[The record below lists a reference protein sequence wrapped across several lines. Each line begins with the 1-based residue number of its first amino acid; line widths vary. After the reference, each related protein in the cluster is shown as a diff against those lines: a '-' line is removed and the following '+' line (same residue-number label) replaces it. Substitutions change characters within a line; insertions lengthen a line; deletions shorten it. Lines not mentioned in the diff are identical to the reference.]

1 MVKRWLIICFL
12 GLSIGSIAQDVN
24 PSVWTFYNGRYDL
37 HDKLFVN
44 TEVHFRF
51 TDGVKTF
58 QQFLFR
64 PQLSYLL
71 GSHLIFSGGYSYL
84 HNYPYGEYPIPLEL
98 FEHNL
103 WEEVMV
109 NHSAQKLNISHRIR
123 MEHRWLQQFMREGS
137 EVTTDGYNFAN
148 RFRYRL
154 TLQYPITERWT
165 LVVFDELFFSTSNY
179 LIPEGLNQNWLFI
192 GGKFQLNESC
202 SIQAGFQE
210 QYLELAN
217 GTTQN
222 NPTWLTAVNYH
233 LKQD

>member
-1 MVKRWLIICFL
+1 MVKKWLLIFFL
-12 GLSIGSIAQDVN
+12 GLSVGSIAQDVN

-37 HDKLFVN
+37 NDKLFVN

-64 PQLSYLL
+64 PQLSYILS
-71 GSHLIFSGGYSYL
+71 SHFILSGGYSYL

-98 FEHNL
+98 SEHNV
-103 WEEVMV
+103 WEEVMID
-109 NHSAQKLNISHRIR
+109 HSAKKLKFSHRLR

-137 EVTTDGYNFAN
+137 GVILDGYNFAN

-154 TLQYPITERWT
+154 TFQYPIKEHWT
-165 LVVFDELFFSTSNY
+165 VVVFDELFFSTSDY
-179 LIPEGLNQNWLFI
+179 LIPEGLSQNWLFI
-192 GGKFQLNESC
+192 GAKYKLNNSW
-202 SIQAGFQE
+202 SIQTGFQE
-210 QYLELAN
+210 QYLELGN

-233 LKQD
+233 LN